1 MSSLTDMSLDGAP
14 QYFVVTCDAIF
25 ISDVLL
31 IYGFAWLQDCQISAG
46 WAAGW
51 VFAALCW
58 QLCESTKLL
67 ASLSAS
73 VWNCMTVVISAIYLI
88 CHLTAGDETA
98 LLLWHDSVFS
108 NEEYSEVR
116 DSFLFC
122 FFTCEMKS
130 FMSLSPYLWNAH
142 YDVVV
147 LL

>member
-1 MSSLTDMSLDGAP
+1 MSCWFMVL
-14 QYFVVTCDAIF
+14 CDR
-25 ISDVLL
+25 
-31 IYGFAWLQDCQISAG
+31 QISAG

-130 FMSLSPYLWNAH
+130 FMSLSPYLWDAR

-147 LL
+147 SFKEDVNEFVSGLITQWYRFHTWFL